1 MRAGGTVK
9 WSEQFLM
16 INPRVRE
23 ERALRHILKK
33 SIAEEEV
40 PPFLDKQ
47 GRQREASKRQGMSY
61 VVVWYPL

>member
-1 MRAGGTVK
+1 
-9 WSEQFLM
+9 M